1 MATQTKTNI
10 PIVFGAMT
18 FGAPG
23 TAMSR
28 THDLKDCAKI
38 LDIFQSHGHKEVDSA
53 IMYGEG
59 TSEEYLG
66 NLSWQKRGLVM
77 ETKLYPGPFKG
88 VKITHSKADLR
99 KYIKLQ
105 LAALKTDKIDMWYLH
120 GPDRT
125 TPYEVTMQAVN
136 ELHQEGLFDRFGVS
150 NFMSWEVAQI
160 NEICIK
166 NGWIRPTVFQG
177 VYNAI
182 HRSVEAE
189 LFPCL
194 RHYGMGFY
202 AFNPL
207 AGGYLT
213 SRYHRD
219 DAVEGGDGSRF
230 DPKTRQGAQ
239 YRTRYWNDVMFD
251 ALDIV
256 REAASKH
263 GFTESECAL
272 RWLMH
277 HSKLDA
283 KLGDAVIIGA
293 SSTKHLE
300 DNLVDLE
307 KGPLPEDVLQALDK
321 AWAVAKG
328 SAWNYFH

>member
-1 MATQTKTNI
+1 
-10 PIVFGAMT
+10 
-18 FGAPG
+18 
-23 TAMSR
+23 MSR
-28 THDLKDCAKI
+28 THDLKDCEKI
-38 LDIFQSHGHKEVDSA
+38 LDVFQSHGHREVDTA
-53 IMYGEG
+53 LFYGDG

-66 NLSWQKRGLVM
+66 DLNWQKRGLIM

-88 VKITHSKADLR
+88 AKITHTKADLR
-99 KYIKLQ
+99 KYLLDQ
-105 LAALKTDKIDMWYLH
+105 LKALKADKVNLWYLH

-125 TPYEVTMQAVN
+125 TPYEETMKAIN
-136 ELHQEGLFDRFGVS
+136 ELHKEGLFDRFGIS

-166 NGWIRPTVFQG
+166 NGWIRPSVFQG

-194 RHYGMGFY
+194 RHYKMSFY

-213 SRYHRD
+213 SRYHRED
-219 DAVEGGDGSRF
+219 IVEGGDGSRF
-230 DPKTRQGAQ
+230 DPKTRQGTQ
-239 YRTRYWNDVMFD
+239 YRTRYWNDVMFT

-256 REAASKH
+256 REAASTKNL
-263 GFTESECAL
+263 TESECAL

-277 HSKLDA
+277 HSKLSA
-283 KLGDAVIIGA
+283 QLGDAVIVGA
-293 SSTKHLE
+293 SSLKHLE
-300 DNLVDLE
+300 DNLQDME
-307 KGPLPEDVLQALDK
+307 KGPLPESVLHSLDQA
-321 AWAVAKG
+321 WHVAKG